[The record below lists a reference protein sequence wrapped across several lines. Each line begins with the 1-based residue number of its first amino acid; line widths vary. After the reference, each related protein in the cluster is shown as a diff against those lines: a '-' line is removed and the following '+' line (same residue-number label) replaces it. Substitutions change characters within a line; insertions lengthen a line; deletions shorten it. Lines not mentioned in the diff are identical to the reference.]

1 MAASSSTIWPAS
13 AGVSSI
19 GSRRPE
25 ELRQWTQAR
34 LQAYV
39 SSQVRQMG
47 ASSPRVNRWRR
58 GTDAGITSGDID
70 DLGRGQSSHGAGVL
84 RALGLGNEG
93 DQRGVGTL
101 ELFQRLHQLDQ
112 GFGLQEDEPP
122 GVVVIGQRAERFLP

>member
-1 MAASSSTIWPAS
+1 MAASSSTTCRAS

-58 GTDAGITSGDID
+58 GT
-70 DLGRGQSSHGAGVL
+70 GAGVL
-84 RALGLGNEG
+84 RSLCFGNEG
-93 DQRGVGTL
+93 DQGGVGTL
-101 ELFQRLHQLDQ
+101 KLFQRRHQLDQ
-112 GFGLQEDEPP
+112 GPGLQEDEPP
-122 GVVVIGQRAERFLP
+122 GVVVIGQ